1 MNRQDEEDRLE
12 RKRIAELA
20 DQWRSLA
27 GALPFWTEARE
38 GDTITLRNQF
48 GDELLVTLHGRWAQH
63 LAQYLGSLQKTAGC
77 ALAELLWTIGGHGD
91 SVQIRRQA
99 RELLRAMLLEEP
111 RPPGRRR

>member
-20 DQWRSLA
+20 DQWRSVA

-38 GDTITLRNQF
+38 GETIVLRNQF
-48 GDELLVTLHGRWAQH
+48 GDELLVTLHGRWASH
-63 LAQYLGSLQKTAGC
+63 FALYLGSLQKTAGC

-91 SVQIRRQA
+91 SVQIRRHA
-99 RELLRAMLLEEP
+99 VELLRAMMLEEP
-111 RPPGRRR
+111 RPPGRQR